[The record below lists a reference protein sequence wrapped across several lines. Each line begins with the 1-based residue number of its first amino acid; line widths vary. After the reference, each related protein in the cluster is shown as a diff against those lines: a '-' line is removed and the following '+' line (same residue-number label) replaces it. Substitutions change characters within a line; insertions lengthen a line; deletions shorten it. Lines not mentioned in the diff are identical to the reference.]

1 MFLAWT
7 KEARAGRCLDAA
19 MAMLAVIASQALH
32 VTKRV
37 APPALQSFVADIR
50 SIVPPVGGDRVLGP
64 ELANLAELFTG
75 QVFEE

>member
-1 MFLAWT
+1 
-7 KEARAGRCLDAA
+7 
-19 MAMLAVIASQALH
+19 LH

-64 ELANLAELFTG
+64 GLANLAELFTG